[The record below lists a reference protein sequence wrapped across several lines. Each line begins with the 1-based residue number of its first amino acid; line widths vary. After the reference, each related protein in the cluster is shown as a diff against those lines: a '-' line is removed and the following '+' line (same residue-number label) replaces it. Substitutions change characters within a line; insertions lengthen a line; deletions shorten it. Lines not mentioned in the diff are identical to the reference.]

1 MKRIELR
8 DGDLLRHNVTGALRQ
23 VKGEQFTKR
32 YMDTNDYEMEAYGM
46 GHMAGSYCGAIQT
59 IALDLKTQGGALGG
73 IRTMKLSDIGRSW
86 LNLTA
91 QEEANEAA

>member
-1 MKRIELR
+1 MQLR
-8 DGDLLRHNVTGALRQ
+8 DGDLLRHKVTGALRQ

-32 YMDTNDYEMEAYGM
+32 YMDAQDYEMAAHGM
-46 GHMAGSYCGAIQT
+46 GHMAGVYCGAIQT
-59 IALDLKTQGGALGG
+59 IALDIESHGGMVGAMYV
-73 IRTMKLSDIGRSW
+73 MKLSTISRSW